1 MKKAEKQNKNQ
12 NTRGAV
18 GQYKSLSFV
27 SLEFCKALGKI
38 VVSGLLWGG
47 GIYTHTYVS
56 VGMGVCV
63 C

>member
-38 VVSGLLWGG
+38 VASGLLWGG
-47 GIYTHTYVS
+47 GYIYTH
-56 VGMGVCV
+56 M
-63 C
+63 